1 MNRAEFMEKLRA
13 LLADVEDSEREEAL
27 NYYEDYFDD
36 AGVENEQEV
45 IASLGSPE
53 KVAKTIKDGLN
64 DSEGEAGEFSE
75 TGFSGYGDTI
85 KNEVGQHE
93 IQGKRKLFDRIKG
106 LGTSGMILV
115 LILAI
120 FALPILGPV
129 FIAILSVLFSVL
141 ATLIIVLFVGAIV
154 GIALVIAGIAVF
166 AAAFPAFIASPATGI
181 LLLGLALLLVGIGI
195 LLTIF
200 GIWIVWKIIPP
211 IIRWIVRSFQRIFS
225 KKGE

>member
-1 MNRAEFMEKLRA
+1 MSRAEFMEKLRA
-13 LLADVEDSEREEAL
+13 LLADVEENEREEAL

-45 IASLGSPE
+45 IDSLGSPE

-64 DSEGEAGEFSE
+64 DSHGETGEFSE
-75 TGFSGYGDTI
+75 TGFSGYGDSV
-85 KNEVGQHE
+85 KNEVGQRE
-93 IQGKRKLFDRIKG
+93 VQGRRKLFDRIRG

-129 FIAILSVLFSVL
+129 LITIMSVLFAVL
-141 ATLIIVLFVGAIV
+141 GTAAALLFTGAIV
-154 GIALVIAGIAVF
+154 GVALVIAGVAVF
-166 AAAFPAFIASPATGI
+166 AAAFPAFVVSPAAGI
-181 LLLGLALLLVGIGI
+181 LTLGLSLLLAGIGI
-195 LLTIF
+195 LLTIL
-200 GIWIVWKIIPP
+200 GIWLVWKLIPP
-211 IIRWIVRSFQRIFS
+211 IIRWIVRSLQRIFS